1 MSAKQQQPKPKKR
14 TGAGRPRKDVDLEA
28 LTQLCMLHVTDE
40 EIAAFFGVGRRTVAR
55 WKERPDVGDAIEAGR
70 AKGRT
75 TLRRLQ
81 MQAAQKGNA
90 TMLIWLGKQH
100 LDQRDVLLT
109 EHSGPGGGPI
119 EVVDGS
125 ASDVLMAALDRIAA
139 RKPDTEGGTEQ

>member
-1 MSAKQQQPKPKKR
+1 
-14 TGAGRPRKDVDLEA
+14 
-28 LTQLCMLHVTDE
+28 
-40 EIAAFFGVGRRTVAR
+40 
-55 WKERPDVGDAIEAGR
+55 
-70 AKGRT
+70 
-75 TLRRLQ
+75 
-81 MQAAQKGNA
+81 
-90 TMLIWLGKQH
+90 MLIWLGKQH